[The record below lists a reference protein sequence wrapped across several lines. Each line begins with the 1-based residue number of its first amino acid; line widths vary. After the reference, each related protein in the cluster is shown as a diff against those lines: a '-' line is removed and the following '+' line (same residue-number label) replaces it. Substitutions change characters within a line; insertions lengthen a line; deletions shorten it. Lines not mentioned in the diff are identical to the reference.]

1 MVLRIRRA
9 QPGTSSGSRT
19 PRRRGLTGDAS
30 DPPHAHTT
38 RGASAYAIIRLFSDR
53 SRDARTYR
61 VGRVGRRKL
70 RSLPARAGAAFGVAP
85 AFDEDDGKKGAAL
98 VGNFWQPRRAKI
110 SLDCMQSS
118 ETAWTI
124 MLSLQSVAA
133 EAHII
138 TLEVAPSRCPVV
150 EL

>member
-53 SRDARTYR
+53 SRDARILT
-61 VGRVGRRKL
+61 VQGREGGPLKA
-70 RSLPARAGAAFGVAP
+70 PARCLSAP
-85 AFDEDDGKKGAAL
+85 APPL
-98 VGNFWQPRRAKI
+98 VSP
-110 SLDCMQSS
+110 
-118 ETAWTI
+118 
-124 MLSLQSVAA
+124 
-133 EAHII
+133 
-138 TLEVAPSRCPVV
+138 PVF
-150 EL
+150 

>member
-53 SRDARTYR
+53 SRDARILTGLGGWAAESPR
-61 VGRVGRRKL
+61 A
-70 RSLPARAGAAFGVAP
+70 LPVRAGAAFV
-85 AFDEDDGKKGAAL
+85 
-98 VGNFWQPRRAKI
+98 
-110 SLDCMQSS
+110 
-118 ETAWTI
+118 
-124 MLSLQSVAA
+124 
-133 EAHII
+133 
-138 TLEVAPSRCPVV
+138 VAPSFDEGDGRKERRWTAIFTADGVPKCRSIACNQRNRLDDFA
-150 EL
+150 ELVSGSGGSTHYYT